1 MKMKEFLD
9 INLFLQETPEKIIII
24 VKTFKILSIYIKEST
39 GTYTGKQIIEGFAA
53 CCLFMRKF
61 RKIYWKIH
69 VSMVIGF

>member
-1 MKMKEFLD
+1 MKEFLD

-39 GTYTGKQIIEGFAA
+39 YTGKQIIEGFAA

-61 RKIYWKIH
+61 RKIY
-69 VSMVIGF
+69 